1 MAPHYRA
8 RGAPAPRLARR
19 LGRPC
24 PRPSGQVPGRFLL
37 VDHSLSRVMDK
48 GALGSLVVTGD
59 ARPDIFK
66 ALTPE
71 IARRHSG
78 H

>member
-1 MAPHYRA
+1 
-8 RGAPAPRLARR
+8 
-19 LGRPC
+19 
-24 PRPSGQVPGRFLL
+24 VPGRFLL